1 MLAVHFGA
9 GNIGRGF
16 IGLLLNQSGY
26 HTTFVDVNGE
36 IVDLINEKQ
45 EYRVVLADQT
55 KEEVSVTNVSAINS
69 MNDPEKVIDAIVK
82 ADIVTTAVGP
92 NILPII
98 AKSIVAGL
106 RKRVAENKKDLSI
119 IACENLIGGSTLL
132 KNSVYEG
139 LSGEEKGEFDQYFS
153 FPDAAV
159 DRIVPNQTNDDKLM
173 VTVEPYYEWVVDQ
186 SMIKGEVPPVKGV
199 TFVDDLTPFIE
210 RKLFTVNTGHAIAA
224 YLGYHAGMKT
234 IDEALASNEIKADV
248 EHTLNETGQLL
259 VKKYDFKMD
268 EHKSYINKIIN
279 RFLNPYIT
287 DEVTRVGRA
296 PLRKLGANDRLV
308 SPAKQFSEVVGG
320 KPTYLAKG
328 IAAALK
334 YDVKEDPEAVEI
346 QELIHENGLKQAIYE
361 ITALQE
367 GSKLVDL
374 IIEQY
379 ELLGN
384 RK

>member
-36 IVDLINEKQ
+36 IVDLINATQ

-55 KEEVSVTNVSAINS
+55 KEEVTVTNVAAINS
-69 MNDPEKVIDAIVK
+69 MNDPDKVIDAIVQ

-106 RKRVAENKKDLSI
+106 RKRVTENKKDLSI

-132 KNSVYEG
+132 KNSVYEA
-139 LSGEEKGEFDQYFS
+139 LSEEEKVEFDKYFS

-186 SMIKGEVPPVKGV
+186 SMIKDEVPPVKGI

-234 IDEALASNEIKADV
+234 IDEALADNEIKANL

-259 VKKYDFKMD
+259 VKKYGFEMD
-268 EHKSYINKIIN
+268 DHKAYINKIIN
-279 RFLNPYIT
+279 RFLNPYIS

-308 SPAKQFSEVVGG
+308 SPAKQFSEVIGG
-320 KPTYLAKG
+320 
-328 IAAALK
+328 
-334 YDVKEDPEAVEI
+334 
-346 QELIHENGLKQAIYE
+346 
-361 ITALQE
+361 
-367 GSKLVDL
+367 
-374 IIEQY
+374 
-379 ELLGN
+379 
-384 RK
+384 